1 VTQND
6 LVIENRVINCQSQ
19 GFVVDATGVII
30 RNSIVNGGVYTTFR
44 ETSAAA
50 DNNSH
55 PTVFTIESSK
65 VYSGTSTSYDGR
77 ALGWAHYVVRD
88 SYIEGAHSGLIAHNQ
103 VVLTDNYITTDGTD
117 GHQSGLRALKNTTLR
132 GNTVTCKPSSAGY
145 DGGCSAHAVFYSE
158 RVDGTPAAAFNLTIE
173 RNYFKRSVTPGGAE
187 GGPWFAVRHID
198 CDNRSDCT
206 NVKVTWNLFDLGQGT
221 DGGEHPENATG
232 SVWADN
238 YWTDG
243 TTAESNESR

>member
-55 PTVFTIESSK
+55 PTVFTIESS
-65 VYSGTSTSYDGR
+65 
-77 ALGWAHYVVRD
+77 
-88 SYIEGAHSGLIAHNQ
+88 
-103 VVLTDNYITTDGTD
+103 YITTDGTD